1 MKNTNIKWGAGVA
14 AAIST
19 ALLVAACGGTV
30 STPVVT
36 NDVTAP
42 VTSTTVAALSTTA
55 TPMAFPSGVPAFGT
69 TAATTLVFSGTSAT
83 PDFSI
88 ASGGNT
94 ATGTTAFGSCDFTI
108 LASTFPT
115 GSPLARGQVIVIN
128 PCNLVVGTRGAP
140 ASGSAST
147 RSVTLTLGNITS
159 DGSSVPVTINSNGT
173 VQIFGVVVGTGTLT
187 QVTGGV

>member
-19 ALLVAACGGTV
+19 ALLVVACGGTV
-30 STPVVT
+30 APPVVA

-42 VTSTTVAALSTTA
+42 VTSATVAALSTNA
-55 TPMAFPSGVPAFGT
+55 TPMAFPTGVPEFGT
-69 TAATTLVFSGTSAT
+69 TAPTTLVLSGTSAT

-94 ATGTTAFGSCDFTI
+94 ATGVTTFGSCHFTI
-108 LASTFPT
+108 RTSSFPA
-115 GSPLARGQVIVIN
+115 GSPLAVGQVIVID
-128 PCNLVVGTRGAP
+128 PCNLVVNTSGAP

-147 RSVTLTLGNITS
+147 RSVTLRLGNIAST
-159 DGSSVPVTINSNGT
+159 GSPVPVTINSNGV
-173 VQIFGVVVGTGTLT
+173 VQIYGVPVGTGTLT
-187 QVTGGV
+187 EVTGAR